1 MDYLVLDCETS
12 TFCKGSPYSQRNKL
26 CLVGVKNELRGQ
38 TFDIEY
44 SDHTY
49 RKTLELLQYYINDT
63 NLLVLFNAKFDL
75 AWLRRYGL
83 DFSHCRIW
91 DCQLVHF
98 ITTYQVNV
106 MPSLGE
112 VAAFYGIPGKL
123 DKVKELWTAGLDT
136 HEIPLDILTEYLIQ
150 DLTITEQIYL
160 SQKEQLMSAPLQM
173 QRLVSLSNQDLL
185 VLLEMETNGIKMN
198 FTGMQ
203 EASSSTKQQIET
215 IKGELNDIF
224 RHLIPSYCLNYNSGD
239 CLSAILYGGTIVETM
254 RIQNGVYKTG
264 DKAGLPRYRLETKSH
279 VLPRRVEPP
288 RGSELKKPGFFST
301 NEETLRNI
309 KAKKEDKLL
318 LDKILE
324 LSKAEKLNG
333 TYYEGLAKLHTE
345 RDQEPDYLHG
355 QFNQCVARTGRLSSS
370 NPNLQNQPPEMDQFI
385 ESRYG

>member
-1 MDYLVLDCETS
+1 
-12 TFCKGSPYSQRNKL
+12 
-26 CLVGVKNELRGQ
+26 
-38 TFDIEY
+38 
-44 SDHTY
+44 
-49 RKTLELLQYYINDT
+49 
-63 NLLVLFNAKFDL
+63 
-75 AWLRRYGL
+75 
-83 DFSHCRIW
+83 
-91 DCQLVHF
+91 
-98 ITTYQVNV
+98 
-106 MPSLGE
+106 MPSLDE
-112 VAAFYGIPGKL
+112 VAAFHGIPGKL

-160 SQKEQLMSAPLQM
+160 LQKEQLMSAPLQM

-185 VLLEMETNGIKMN
+185 VLLEMEGNGIKMN

-224 RHLIPSYCLNYNSGD
+224 HDIPSYCLNYNSGD
-239 CLSAILYGGTIVETM
+239 CLSALLYGGTIIETM
-254 RIQNGVYKTG
+254 RIQNGTYKTG
-264 DKAGLPRYRLETKSH
+264 DKIGLPRYRLETREH

-333 TYYEGLAKLHTE
+333 TYYGGLAKLHSK

-355 QFNQCVARTGRLSSS
+355 QFNMCVARTGRLSSS